1 MTLFFTDR
9 PLEDFLEHVPPKKGP
24 VVDEIHNIGGK
35 EIHTRSDLWNPR
47 EYREHLIYGPL
58 VLQKY
63 THSHTPLPDTI
74 PSDVDTLLL
83 ERGNNWFAY
92 ITSNECTYHD
102 MEQMLF
108 IYWYLSN
115 AGNRICIYRQDGL
128 EFLGPETPVS
138 RVDVSKKPI
147 SGTILRN
154 IQTDI
159 LYLFFDAEG
168 TSPSHDTRILHRMRM
183 DPLDERFPSF
193 RAPKN
198 GLTLSGLRDVLGNC
212 YSLIKVYDHME
223 VETTADRLRFKD
235 YKEAYKDYVRP
246 IEIVARTREF
256 ADEYI
261 NNVVDESVEVGKS
274 FFDNCPVRMYKFRES
289 QYEMGCREARIQ
301 DLCGIDDTMSVIA
314 VVDRGSRKRPIPEL
328 VFRDADSF
336 EREGMHIHRLYC
348 RITPDA
354 VYGEFYIPSQSK
366 ENLSIWIELQMTSSA
381 KELTGLKVEL
391 EISND
396 MHTTWNLMEHAN
408 GILDLWCID
417 RMGATRDPKAESEED
432 VMLKTILDDAEGVQD
447 GSVKSAFDS
456 FVPLVAV
463 KRVLT
468 RATDALV
475 KSEPGLPQIIDR
487 VLEDYDR
494 EHASNI
500 VRGLYD
506 EVRVDVQGC
515 IFIPDVD
522 GNGPG
527 IRVAK
532 RFGGKG

>member
-1 MTLFFTDR
+1 MNST
-9 PLEDFLEHVPPKKGP
+9 
-24 VVDEIHNIGGK
+24 
-35 EIHTRSDLWNPR
+35 
-47 EYREHLIYGPL
+47 
-58 VLQKY
+58 
-63 THSHTPLPDTI
+63 
-74 PSDVDTLLL
+74 
-83 ERGNNWFAY
+83 
-92 ITSNECTYHD
+92 
-102 MEQMLF
+102 
-108 IYWYLSN
+108 
-115 AGNRICIYRQDGL
+115 
-128 EFLGPETPVS
+128 
-138 RVDVSKKPI
+138 
-147 SGTILRN
+147 
-154 IQTDI
+154 
-159 LYLFFDAEG
+159 
-168 TSPSHDTRILHRMRM
+168 
-183 DPLDERFPSF
+183 
-193 RAPKN
+193 
-198 GLTLSGLRDVLGNC
+198 
-212 YSLIKVYDHME
+212 
-223 VETTADRLRFKD
+223 
-235 YKEAYKDYVRP
+235 
-246 IEIVARTREF
+246 
-256 ADEYI
+256 
-261 NNVVDESVEVGKS
+261 
-274 FFDNCPVRMYKFRES
+274 
-289 QYEMGCREARIQ
+289 
-301 DLCGIDDTMSVIA
+301 
-314 VVDRGSRKRPIPEL
+314 
-328 VFRDADSF
+328 
-336 EREGMHIHRLYC
+336 
-348 RITPDA
+348 
-354 VYGEFYIPSQSK
+354 
-366 ENLSIWIELQMTSSA
+366 
-381 KELTGLKVEL
+381 EL

-522 GNGPG
+522 GKGPG